1 MSTALVKLSENLGVS
16 TDEVSNVV
24 KGMILSAKNQ
34 HGAVATDAELTVVA
48 GVCAKYDL
56 NPLVKEAHAFISGG
70 KLSVMIGVDGW
81 IKIMNRQ
88 PDFDGFEQEDK
99 FDSNGSLLSVTTKI
113 YVKGRKYPTPHT
125 EYMSEAVQAKSDA
138 WKKYPNRM
146 LSGKSLGQCV
156 RKAFG
161 ISEVIDDDEAGR
173 ITSSSPRV
181 ERDITP
187 RQTAQ
192 PSQTKIPAP
201 DVNELKE
208 RIKEAGDEATLRAVC
223 TSIRVELEASGWWDD
238 HKETVVQM
246 NRDQKSLIA
255 AMESQSEEFEELED
269 LDEFDGF
276 VSDKLQS
283 EDGELVEDDDVPF
296 E

>member
-16 TDEVSNVV
+16 TEEVNNVV
-24 KGMILSAKNQ
+24 KNMIISAKNQ

-88 PDFDGFEQEDK
+88 PNFDGYEQEDK
-99 FDSNGSLLSVTTKI
+99 FDSDGNLLSVTTKI
-113 YVKGRKYPTPHT
+113 HIKGRKYPTPHT
-125 EYMSEAVQAKSDA
+125 EYMSEAFQAKSDA

-187 RQTAQ
+187 RQSAQ
-192 PSQTKIPAP
+192 PTQPKSPAP

-208 RIKEAGDEATLRAVC
+208 RIQEAGDEDTLRAVC
-223 TSIRVELEASGWWDD
+223 TSIRVELEASGWWDEY
-238 HKETVVQM
+238 KELVVQM
-246 NRDQKSLIA
+246 NKDQKVLIA
-255 AMESQSEEFEELED
+255 AMESQSEDFEEYED
-269 LDEFDGF
+269 FEGN
-276 VSDKLQS
+276 KPQI
-283 EDGELVEDDDVPF
+283 EDAELVEDDDVPF